1 MFFATFDRR
10 VEAVMG
16 PASFGRQT
24 RQLVAEMVGSGVAC
38 WPTHALCDVCSEY

>member
-1 MFFATFDRR
+1 MSMFFATFDHG

-24 RQLVAEMVGSGVAC
+24 RQLVAEVVGRGVAC
-38 WPTHALCDVCSEY
+38 